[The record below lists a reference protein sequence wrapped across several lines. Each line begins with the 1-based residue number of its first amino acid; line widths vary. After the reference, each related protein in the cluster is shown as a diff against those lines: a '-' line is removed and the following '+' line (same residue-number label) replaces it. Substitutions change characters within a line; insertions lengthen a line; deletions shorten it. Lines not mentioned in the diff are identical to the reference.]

1 MLPAT
6 FLRPGTP
13 PTTRDHRALL
23 AGTTALTPRENEVL
37 HWLCEGKA
45 NAEIAIILAATPRTV
60 AAHVAAILRK
70 LGVETRLVALAA
82 IRHAEED
89 LHFELIE
96 ALAIPLPPLRKKCRR

>member
-1 MLPAT
+1 MTAAGDRPRVLPAT

-45 NAEIAIILAATPRTV
+45 NVEIAIILAATPRNV
-60 AAHVAAILRK
+60 AAHVAAIHH
-70 LGVETRLVALAA
+70 AL
-82 IRHAEED
+82 ED
-89 LHFELIE
+89 LHFELIA
-96 ALAIPLPPLRKKCRR
+96 ALATPLPPPRKKRRR